1 MKGKIYLIFGLVILF
16 FALPFQS
23 AFSQRQKS
31 FVCVKT
37 IKSSQSR
44 INSAEFS
51 PDGKYILSVA
61 EDRMIKTRNANNY
74 QLRLVIEKHKR
85 FFISTSFSNEGAVRK
100 RICWDKGHQTLDP
113 FSPNTLK
120 GKRLYSADAKTASYS
135 PDGKHIISVLRNGN
149 IKIWDAISGKSL
161 KTLKGHS
168 SYVNSAE
175 YSPCGKYIVST
186 SSDETLKIWDAN
198 SGNCLQT
205 LKGHEDSVITA
216 KYSPDGTKIISGSR
230 DGIIKIW
237 QEK

>member
-1 MKGKIYLIFGLVILF
+1 MKEKIYLIFGLMILF

-44 INSAEFS
+44 IHSAEFS

-100 RICWDKGHQTLDP
+100 RIC
-113 FSPNTLK
+113 
-120 GKRLYSADAKTASYS
+120 
-135 PDGKHIISVLRNGN
+135 
-149 IKIWDAISGKSL
+149 
-161 KTLKGHS
+161 
-168 SYVNSAE
+168 
-175 YSPCGKYIVST
+175 
-186 SSDETLKIWDAN
+186 
-198 SGNCLQT
+198 
-205 LKGHEDSVITA
+205 
-216 KYSPDGTKIISGSR
+216 
-230 DGIIKIW
+230 
-237 QEK
+237 